1 MTEPQ
6 APSATSLFSNRFS
19 NRRIGIAGLAAILGC
34 AACCALP
41 LLAAA
46 GIGGGTAAAF
56 GRVLRPGTELV
67 AGPTVFFAVLG
78 LMAIRRRLRR
88 GSGCGPTCNADGSCC
103 EGTQTASRSGPGR

>member
-19 NRRIGIAGLAAILGC
+19 NRRLGIAGLAAILGC

-46 GIGGGTAAAF
+46 GP
-56 GRVLRPGTELV
+56 GRSSS
-67 AGPTVFFAVLG
+67 FAVFG

-103 EGTQTASRSGPGR
+103 EGTQTASRSGPGK